1 MTKLDRQIR
10 DNNIWLDKVR
20 QKDIVVNLEKSKP
33 EINPKNVMGWDV
45 QQSKDGYYL
54 CYRKQ
59 VNTILHT

>member
-1 MTKLDRQIR
+1 
-10 DNNIWLDKVR
+10 
-20 QKDIVVNLEKSKP
+20 VNLEKSKP

-59 VNTILHT
+59 VNTKNIEFDPELKKNITSSLLWSIYNKY